1 MSDIFR
7 VCADSRVMIL
17 INLPEQ
23 STLTFFSLWNINQP
37 FWPARF
43 FKMKMTK

>member
-7 VCADSRVMIL
+7 ERADSRVMIL

-23 STLTFFSLWNINQP
+23 STLAFFFGMLTSFLWEISLSGLP
-37 FWPARF
+37 DF
-43 FKMKMTK
+43 

>member
-7 VCADSRVMIL
+7 ACADSRVMIL

-23 STLTFFSLWNINQP
+23 STLPFFSFGILTSLSGLP
-37 FWPARF
+37 DFL
-43 FKMKMTK
+43 K